1 MTAAPNDKL
10 IRKIVEVLDKLG
22 ISQHDCI
29 LAEKYL
35 NEEVGDEVLDQFERK
50 DLTEPSFRVDSEVWA
65 INKQVDKQEKRAVCV
80 RFFNVIYAIGHGSCC
95 HLYVCHPFYKVEE
108 CALYKRMILYIT
120 NY

>member
-10 IRKIVEVLDKLG
+10 IRIIVEVLDKLG

-80 RFFNVIYAIGHGSCC
+80 RFFQ
-95 HLYVCHPFYKVEE
+95 
-108 CALYKRMILYIT
+108 CALCNWSWFLLSFVYVSSIL
-120 NY
+120 

>member
-35 NEEVGDEVLDQFERK
+35 NEEVGLREQR
-50 DLTEPSFRVDSEVWA
+50 
-65 INKQVDKQEKRAVCV
+65 
-80 RFFNVIYAIGHGSCC
+80 GSLR
-95 HLYVCHPFYKVEE
+95 H
-108 CALYKRMILYIT
+108 
-120 NY
+120 